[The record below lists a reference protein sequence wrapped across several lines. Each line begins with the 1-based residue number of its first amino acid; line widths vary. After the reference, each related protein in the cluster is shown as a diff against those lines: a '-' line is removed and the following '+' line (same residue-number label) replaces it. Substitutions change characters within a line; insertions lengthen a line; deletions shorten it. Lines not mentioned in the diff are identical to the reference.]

1 MLLAGPRPST
11 GGALPP
17 SERNYARGRP
27 SRWRDPHRVSE
38 AAGGGAET
46 AETTTPHRLRP
57 RPGSNGPRYP
67 AAATSGLLTVVLRTN
82 AASVPKTKPGRSS
95 SGPSRKTVALEP
107 GLRPGRLAAPHART
121 HSSSGVG
128 PGGSLGKRGSGLRG
142 AEGFEER
149 KGPQWVSTLTVRS
162 AAPSRPPAPTCP
174 AAPANRR
181 PRGLAGGDGV
191 LSRTAHVPQSGR
203 QRRWFPAARCARR

>member
-46 AETTTPHRLRP
+46 TTPHRLRP
-57 RPGSNGPRYP
+57 RPGSSGPRYP

-82 AASVPKTKPGRSS
+82 AASVPRTKPGRSS

-107 GLRPGRLAAPHART
+107 GRRPGRLAAPHART

-128 PGGSLGKRGSGLRG
+128 PGGSLGKRVSGLRG
-142 AEGFEER
+142 AGARRASKKER
-149 KGPQWVSTLTVRS
+149 VPSGSRRS
-162 AAPSRPPAPTCP
+162 QSA
-174 AAPANRR
+174 R
-181 PRGLAGGDGV
+181 PRLRALPPLRAPRRRRTGGHAD
-191 LSRTAHVPQSGR
+191 
-203 QRRWFPAARCARR
+203 